1 MYVKSRYIYKIVNTF
16 IFKDNPKD
24 TVLETFPSYVE
35 YDNKRCRKERINL
48 SHSRDTTVLY

>member
-35 YDNKRCRKERINL
+35 YANKRCRKERINP